1 MGEYTIETFEDNG
14 ILNIEEIIKH
24 YNNYLY
30 TVVKNSISNE
40 QDIEEILS
48 DAYVIFWKKYV
59 QLDKKTKVKHYLVG
73 IIRNLIKKKY
83 NDYNFINVDIDEYEY
98 KASDELN
105 IEELIVN
112 KEKIKIIEET
122 LESINNIDK
131 DIFMMHYYE
140 QMKVKDISDLMN
152 ISESK
157 VKVTLH
163 RIRKKIIKKL
173 KKRGYDYGK

>member
-59 QLDKKTKVKHYLVG
+59 QLD
-73 IIRNLIKKKY
+73 R
-83 NDYNFINVDIDEYEY
+83 
-98 KASDELN
+98 
-105 IEELIVN
+105 
-112 KEKIKIIEET
+112 
-122 LESINNIDK
+122 
-131 DIFMMHYYE
+131 
-140 QMKVKDISDLMN
+140 
-152 ISESK
+152 
-157 VKVTLH
+157 
-163 RIRKKIIKKL
+163 RL
-173 KKRGYDYGK
+173 K